1 MISGCLGGLA
11 LIGNILLEG
20 QATTTRDGDK
30 LFSQKCPQNLGKEK
44 ITGYSLQI
52 REQKLKNAEIF
63 CLFPCKTEFSLL
75 AISKSLRGTVTC
87 PLSATE

>member
-63 CLFPCKTEFSLL
+63 FLFPTL
-75 AISKSLRGTVTC
+75 ATTTPPHPPTSPPPHKGFL
-87 PLSATE
+87 